1 MPLFFMFWR
10 SLGLAQG
17 FFFCG
22 RGTAVKNFKNYTP
35 EKYRKTDFQEIEDGI
50 YKTKSPYGSRDKD
63 IFVTSLSFE
72 MEPER
77 YGEEDASPRNL
88 TQVPI
93 EGILDE
99 FELFVTDFYEELNEK
114 SETVCYQE
122 FGAFNLANIQ
132 RLRTI
137 IGKRFYAVPYVDEGD
152 GEEYYNMVME

>member
-10 SLGLAQG
+10 SLGLTQG
-17 FFFCG
+17 FLFCG

-99 FELFVTDFYEELNEK
+99 FELFVTDFYEELN
-114 SETVCYQE
+114 
-122 FGAFNLANIQ
+122 
-132 RLRTI
+132 
-137 IGKRFYAVPYVDEGD
+137 
-152 GEEYYNMVME
+152 